1 MNLILKL
8 NRKVTVIV
16 LACCLMSLGSTVN
29 AEDESPGKEN
39 QNVEVVK
46 DGDLYTLKANDAV
59 LSDILAEL
67 GKQSAIKLDI
77 DPQLLNERH
86 SLNMEGVTYEDIVKE
101 LAGSHAL
108 IYEKSTDGEYR
119 LISARLTGRQDY
131 IAPELGE
138 LSKKDSRNVS
148 DKVKQIKKIIGKIDG
163 IYGFAGELNYEQAKM
178 LSEERLAKVQELV
191 EQLKA
196 LGPGGARA
204 MLEAYGEGTSTRE
217 SLAMIQALGYIDDPD
232 AANVLGK
239 MFADEKKYS
248 LQREIVGSLG
258 HRSGEEVNA
267 ILQGILDSQQD
278 IRLRAATT
286 QAMAGRAESLN
297 ALQSLV
303 NSPVESPDVQSEAI
317 RSIGLI
323 ANESAMVVLTGVAA
337 NSAYK
342 LPLRKTAIQE
352 LGRSFGPASMP
363 SLTMLMESQ
372 DEAIRY
378 TVVKSLAKVES
389 PEAMDVLQAVAKN
402 DVSAAIRANAE
413 AILAT
418 KGTAAPASA
427 N

>member
-1 MNLILKL
+1 MVIGVFASGLLLIVSP
-8 NRKVTVIV
+8 VT
-16 LACCLMSLGSTVN
+16 
-29 AEDESPGKEN
+29 AEDANTGKAK

-46 DGDLYTLKANDAV
+46 DGELYTLKANDAP
-59 LSDILAEL
+59 LSDILDEL
-67 GKQSAIKLDI
+67 RNQSAINLDI
-77 DPQLLNERH
+77 DPQLLSEKH
-86 SLNMEGVTYEDIVKE
+86 TLNMEGVTYEDIVKE

-108 IYEKSTDGEYR
+108 IYEKNEDGEYR
-119 LISARLTGRQDY
+119 LISARLTGRQKY

-138 LSKKDSRNVS
+138 ISRKDRQNVA
-148 DKVKQIKKIIGKIDG
+148 DKIKQIKKIIGQIDG

-178 LSEERLAKVQELV
+178 LSEERLAKVQELI

-204 MLEAYGEGTSTRE
+204 MLDTYSDGTGTRE
-217 SLAMIQALGYIDDPD
+217 SLAMIQALGYIDDPE
-232 AANVLGK
+232 AASVLGK

-258 HRSGEEVNA
+258 RRSGEEVNT

-278 IRLRAATT
+278 VRLRAATT
-286 QAMAGRAESLN
+286 QAMAGRAESLD

-303 NSPVESPDVQSEAI
+303 SSPSESPDVQSEAI

-323 ANESAMVVLTGVAA
+323 ANESAMAALTQVAA

-352 LGRSFGPASMP
+352 LGRSFGAASMP
-363 SLTMLMESQ
+363 ALTILMESQ

-389 PEAMDVLQAVAKN
+389 PEAMEFLQSVAKN
-402 DVSAAIRANAE
+402 DTSAAVRANAE
-413 AILAT
+413 AILMNR
-418 KGTAAPASA
+418 GTAAPASA